1 MPIVNNTVVEN
12 QGFSIYNSGDSFRIQ
27 INDQYAEVNCPSN
40 YHTIAATYKEGTGK
54 LFVNGK
60 AGVSVESTLSLTAK
74 PISIGKLS
82 HVEND
87 QTNNYFNG
95 LISEV
100 IIFEHSEPLNEGTKN
115 YLAQKYRLNK
125 LKIS

>member
-1 MPIVNNTVVEN
+1 MAEN
-12 QGFSIYNSGDSFRIQ
+12 QGFSIYNNGDSFKIQ
-27 INDQYAEVNCPSN
+27 INNESAEVNCPAK
-40 YHTIAATYKEGTGK
+40 YHTIAATYKNGTGK
-54 LFVNGK
+54 LFVNGED
-60 AGVSVESTLSLTAK
+60 GVVVEDELSLNAK

-87 QTNNYFNG
+87 QTNSYFNG
-95 LISEV
+95 LISEI
-100 IIFEHSEPLNEGTKN
+100 IIFDHSEPLDVGTKN